1 MFNKI
6 QKLRSKNSILSL
18 VIGNSLGISVAVA
31 SVTISAL
38 AAQSI
43 GWQGMRA
50 TLPYGGQFLF
60 SLLATLF
67 APSLMDRFGRKAVFQ
82 VAAFLGL
89 IGGVCCGLSLEIS
102 QPLYLLV
109 GHCLIGV
116 ALAAVN
122 LFRFA
127 ALDIV
132 TRNKSAESMSLVVF
146 GGSVAAFLGPSLVR
160 YSNTLF
166 PKFEDSSATYLGMSL
181 FCGLIGVVLTKMP
194 AEPAL
199 KRNSAIPWTRYLN
212 EGLDVRSIGGIFTAA
227 VGYGVM
233 NLLMVSGS
241 ISMSKA
247 GFLQQHI
254 TTAIQLHVLAM
265 FVPSIFIGHIMA
277 RCSPDLVVMTGAF
290 ISLLSM
296 VTAAFTLD
304 VTFNY
309 YASLALAGLA
319 WNMLYVGGSFIAT
332 NSSDPRF
339 KYNTQSL
346 GEFGI
351 GVFAVLGAFL
361 PGVVISKL
369 TWEEMNSILILP
381 IMAAHLFGLMLIY
394 WGKR

>member
-1 MFNKI
+1 MFKQI
-6 QKLRSKNSILSL
+6 QYYRFKNSISSL

-43 GWQGMRA
+43 GWHGTRA

-60 SLLATLF
+60 SLLVTLL
-67 APSLMDRFGRKAVFQ
+67 APSLMDRFGRRIVFQ
-82 VAAFLGL
+82 VAVFLGL
-89 IGGVCCGLSLEIS
+89 IGGVCCGLGIEIS

-127 ALDIV
+127 ALDIAA
-132 TRNKSAESMSLVVF
+132 RNKSAESMSLVVF

-160 YSNTLF
+160 YSSTLF
-166 PKFEDSSATYLGMSL
+166 PQFKDFSAIYLGMSL
-181 FCGLIGVVLTKMP
+181 FCGLIGAILTKMP
-194 AEPAL
+194 AGSGL
-199 KRNSAIPWTRYLN
+199 QRHSAVPWSRYLN
-212 EGLDVRSIGGIFTAA
+212 EGLNVRSIGGIFAAA

-265 FVPSIFIGHIMA
+265 FVPSIFIGRIMA
-277 RCSPDLVVMTGAF
+277 RYSPELVVMTGAI

-296 VTAAFTLD
+296 VTATFTLD
-304 VTFNY
+304 VTINY
-309 YASLALAGLA
+309 FVSLALAGLA
-319 WNMLYVGGSFIAT
+319 WNMLYVGGSYIAT
-332 NSSDPRF
+332 TSSNPSL

-346 GEFGI
+346 SEFGI
-351 GVFAVLGAFL
+351 GVCAVLGAFL
-361 PGVVISKL
+361 PGVVMSKL

-381 IMAAHLFGLMLIY
+381 ITAAHLFGLMLIY
-394 WGKR
+394 RGKR